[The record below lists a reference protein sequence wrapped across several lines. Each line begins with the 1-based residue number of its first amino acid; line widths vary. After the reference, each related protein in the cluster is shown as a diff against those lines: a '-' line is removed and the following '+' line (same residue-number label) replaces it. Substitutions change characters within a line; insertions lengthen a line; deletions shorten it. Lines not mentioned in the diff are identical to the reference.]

1 MNDRIPG
8 SAYHN
13 PIWYKDYRIYL
24 DDNPFGWAFV
34 HKDYD
39 GDEDERF
46 GYGKSVDDCKEQ
58 IDLLIA
64 E

>member
-8 SAYHN
+8 SNYYN
-13 PIWYKDYRIYL
+13 PIWYKDYRIHL

-39 GDEDERF
+39 EPEDKRA
-46 GYGKSVDDCKEQ
+46 GYGKSEQDCKDQ
-58 IDLLIA
+58 IDEL
-64 E
+64 EE